1 MGHSWAYLIKITDVL
16 PVLLCITLSST
27 HYRLSEHDMTYGFGV
42 WAMGWVLINP
52 GRVGETDISC
62 FTPHVGQA
70 ERPTKGWSGEPLWIP
85 AASLLQQ
92 WWPELHT
99 YCWDTDAGMTAWHSQ
114 PMGSSYGLVTS
125 GNQLIQGQLHYLD
138 WKGRALFQIIIIQ
151 TAIKLKTQVNKLY
164 NLIKYIV
171 FVFQFLTE
179 FK

>member
-1 MGHSWAYLIKITDVL
+1 MVQIKRMGKMGHSWAYLIKITDVL

-99 YCWDTDAGMTAWHSQ
+99 YWRRHDCLTQPANGKQLWPGYFRKSTDPGTA
-114 PMGSSYGLVTS
+114 PLFGLEGKSTFS
-125 GNQLIQGQLHYLD
+125 DYYNTNCNQIED
-138 WKGRALFQIIIIQ
+138 ASK
-151 TAIKLKTQVNKLY
+151 
-164 NLIKYIV
+164 
-171 FVFQFLTE
+171 
-179 FK
+179 